1 MPYVGVEKFGSFAV
15 DGYLKP
21 MPDKPWFTNNYPGNL
36 SDRGKGTIS
45 AIETGQE
52 IQMRNTDSNPNYQ
65 ISWVHIK
72 DGNKHIYIS
81 TKVLVT
87 NVSWNY
93 LNERGMVYG
102 KNVTIDDKTYKLRV
116 LTGGVERNPDKPGTV
131 PTDNEWDTIIQNTAN
146 ITGLP
151 KPTTEDLTEANTY
164 GQLDGAHNK
173 VWNWWG
179 INTICQEA
187 RTLASGKITRGYSS
201 AASLTSYDAT
211 SLNSACGWRPVLE
224 YIETDPPEKP
234 TIITPTGTE
243 AKPGVIDEDPIMVE
257 TQFNNPGG
265 EFKWMDIEVFD
276 LDKGVNIVQNSAVPS
291 TTYNIRG
298 GKIKGHRYRMRIRHQ
313 NTSGQYSPYGESYFI
328 YGQLN
333 KYKLSEPVTQ
343 KQYDKLTA
351 YTGGDDLIMKPQT
364 FPPFEAVDLQLQVG
378 KTNKLTVS
386 EDVKE
391 QKELKMKDSTRAVFP
406 KDTIYTGRKPNNIL
420 DVTGEYAEY
429 DVKDATV
436 IDQQHQTY
444 GNGGRKLVKLA
455 NGWLVAVMLYN
466 NAGSAALLPIYY
478 SEDNGTTWKYGLT
491 LKHDT
496 SPTQWGGVSAV
507 ARGNDIYILT
517 TSNMETSTSMNIN
530 NKARVTKV
538 TLDMFTHGVMLW
550 NNYYAGLTDSNGYFG
565 YCSLAINSEG
575 TELHAC
581 WSCQTTEHPGNHNI
595 RYAKGIISNDGNISW
610 GVIEQITKTI
620 DSLDFFNYPSITL
633 DNNNYVHII
642 TSSYFSRKY
651 LADLT
656 NNPNVTS
663 GIGSAYIANSWK
675 GKLFV
680 VGDSY
685 TQTDPSTVFIPPS
698 ISGLSQ
704 GRIWVA
710 WDALS
715 ESIPTTFNIFVSY
728 SDNGGITWSTPLNI
742 SNDTNNNQVYPSITA
757 DKTGEIFVLWR
768 GVDSNVPSSGDIR
781 MRKYINNSWGEI
793 ETITKNQSSEQR
805 LNYPSTLVDL
815 THDYTVP
822 LFIYQDDVNKRVG
835 FYGTWQAESGYT
847 LTLENP
853 VTASAGEEIPILDF
867 KPKINGQELTTT
879 KLEDNTQY
887 FSIDKLETDHVDL
900 EVVGKANSIN
910 TIAYTIS

>member
-1 MPYVGVEKFGSFAV
+1 MEYIGIEKFGSLRANGNAQV
-15 DGYLKP
+15 IP
-21 MPDKPWFTNNYPGNL
+21 IRPWFTDNYPGNL
-36 SDRGKGTIS
+36 SERGKGDITAYAPETEVTIGDTFPS
-45 AIETGQE
+45 ESSKIT
-52 IQMRNTDSNPNYQ
+52 
-65 ISWVHIK
+65 WVHIK
-72 DGNKHIYIS
+72 DGLKHIYVCKQVLATNIS
-81 TKVLVT
+81 
-87 NVSWNY
+87 WDY
-93 LNERGMVYG
+93 LNKRNMIYG
-102 KNVTIDDKTYKLRV
+102 TLVTIDGKQYKLRV
-116 LTGGVERNPDKPGTV
+116 LTGGVERNPDKPGMV

-164 GQLDGAHNK
+164 GQLDGKHNQH
-173 VWNWWG
+173 WNWWG
-179 INTICQEA
+179 INTICQET
-187 RTLASGKITRGYSS
+187 RTLTSSKITRGYSS
-201 AASLTSYDAT
+201 AASFTSYDAIA
-211 SLNSACGWRPVLE
+211 LNSACGWRPVLE
-224 YIETDPPEKP
+224 YMETDPPEKP
-234 TIITPTGTE
+234 TIVKPTGTE
-243 AKPGVIDEDPIMVE
+243 TKPSVTNVQPIQIE
-257 TQFNNPGG
+257 TTFNNPGG
-265 EFKWMDIEVFD
+265 TFKHMDYEIWDID
-276 LDKGVNIVQNSAVPS
+276 LNKRVA
-291 TTYNIRG
+291 NIRMF
-298 GKIKGHRYRMRIRHQ
+298 KTNDVVSPQVVVGHRYKLMVTHT
-313 NTSGQYSPYGESYFI
+313 NTADQISPQATAYFMW
-328 YGQLN
+328 GTLN
-333 KYKLSEPVTQ
+333 KYKLSEPITISQ
-343 KQYDKLTA
+343 FEKTKA
-351 YTGGDDLIMKPQT
+351 YSAGQELIMKPQT

-378 KTNKLTVS
+378 KTNKLTVDEEVS
-386 EDVKE
+386 E
-391 QKELKMKDSTRAVFP
+391 QTELKMKDSTRAVFP
-406 KDTIYTGRKPNNIL
+406 KDTIYTRGKLNNIL
-420 DVTGEYAEY
+420 DVTGNYAEY
-429 DVKDATV
+429 GVKDATV
-436 IDQQHQTY
+436 TNQQHQTF

-466 NAGSAALLPIYY
+466 NAGSAAFLPIYY

-530 NKARVTKV
+530 NNARVTKV
-538 TLDMFTHGVMLW
+538 TLDMFTHREMLW
-550 NNYYAGLTDSNGYFG
+550 NNYYAGLIDSNGYFG

-581 WSCQTTEHPGNHNI
+581 WSCKTTEHPENYNI
-595 RYAKGIISNDGNISW
+595 RYAKGIISKDGNISW

-651 LADLT
+651 LVDLT
-656 NNPNVTS
+656 NNPNVAS
-663 GIGSAYIANSWK
+663 GMGSVYLANSWK

-715 ESIPTTFNIFVSY
+715 ESSPTKFNIFVSY

-742 SNDTNNNQVYPSITA
+742 SNDTNNSQVYPSITA

-768 GVDSNVPSSGDIR
+768 GIDSNAPSSGDIR
-781 MRKYINNSWGEI
+781 IRKYINNSWGEI

-815 THDYTVP
+815 TLDYTVP

-835 FYGTWQAESGYT
+835 CYGTWQAESSYT

-853 VTASAGEEIPILDF
+853 VTATAGEEISILDF

-887 FSIDKLETDHVDL
+887 FSIDNLEADHVDL